1 MTLRTTIKLRWKT
14 YINRQAKLRLQRV
27 GSILVI
33 YQSDDHQEDDTEP
46 DFQVNYVVQKSTNQ
60 FESLKI
66 QEGKSA
72 KKLDKGK
79 ASTVAI

>member
-1 MTLRTTIKLRWKT
+1 M
-14 YINRQAKLRLQRV
+14 